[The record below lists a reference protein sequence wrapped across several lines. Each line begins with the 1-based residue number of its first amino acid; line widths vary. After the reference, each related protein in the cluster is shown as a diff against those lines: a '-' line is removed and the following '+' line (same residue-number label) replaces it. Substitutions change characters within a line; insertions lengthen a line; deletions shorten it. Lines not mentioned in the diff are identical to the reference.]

1 MKDADLRLVERV
13 ERLAK
18 HRALTLEFA
27 DVELACR
34 LAFVEEQRANEQE
47 KRARHAEAERDAF
60 SVRIGELEAEVDRLR
75 SKDEPKK
82 VTLGYRIRWYSAITK
97 DTRWY
102 TPSASAQIASGGT
115 LFATKDEAHRCL
127 RTLNCGWQ
135 KEAKIVRVVRWCKAE
150 RKDKP

>member
-1 MKDADLRLVERV
+1 MNTEDEEFVRYI
-13 ERLAK
+13 ERLYGN
-18 HRALTLEFA
+18 RS
-27 DVELACR
+27 DVAGSNFRRLCR
-34 LAFVEEQRANEQE
+34 IVKEED

-60 SVRIGELEAEVDRLR
+60 NTRIGELEAEVDRLR

-97 DTRWY
+97 NTRWY